1 MKKVVAVKY
10 VEELPAPF
18 IIAKG
23 KGEIAER
30 IKKIASDNDITVWTD
45 EELAES
51 LIEIDVASF
60 IPEKMYKIMA
70 EIIIFAKDLRIRNE
84 ED

>member
-1 MKKVVAVKY
+1 M
-10 VEELPAPF
+10 
-18 IIAKG
+18 
-23 KGEIAER
+23 
-30 IKKIASDNDITVWTD
+30 WTD